1 MAGDDSAARTQG
13 LWPTQ
18 LPHLRSHAPMVSAP
32 DIHNLIDIHHTAA
45 AAGIARREPLSPASH
60 RPSSVSML
68 LLHRTAERSSPS
80 NCWGTGSP
88 ASVCCFSTHRRI
100 ELKKKNINDCQGRLL
115 SAWLTH
121 SRSTTVA
128 MLDKIDAPPP
138 QMVVCDYCAKMVD
151 KRELKHHQ
159 VAVASRGQG
168 CETASGRQGK
178 GGTLAPFKHTC
189 THTCTQQAFDCLQ
202 SELRIMQCPKGCG
215 QNIEVN
221 SMALA
226 PRVRQR
232 TADRLKC

>member
-1 MAGDDSAARTQG
+1 
-13 LWPTQ
+13 
-18 LPHLRSHAPMVSAP
+18 
-32 DIHNLIDIHHTAA
+32 
-45 AAGIARREPLSPASH
+45 
-60 RPSSVSML
+60 
-68 LLHRTAERSSPS
+68 
-80 NCWGTGSP
+80 
-88 ASVCCFSTHRRI
+88 
-100 ELKKKNINDCQGRLL
+100 
-115 SAWLTH
+115 
-121 SRSTTVA
+121 

-178 GGTLAPFKHTC
+178 GGTLAPFKHTR